1 MPDKIYTIA
10 IIGVG
15 ARGGVAYGE
24 LINEMPDKFKIVALC
39 DLRQDRL
46 DLYAPKFNV
55 PKENCFLDEEEF
67 FKEKRADVLLVATQ
81 DQDHVGHCVKGF
93 AAGYDIMTEK
103 PLTDKKEE
111 CELLLNA
118 QKASG
123 KKALVCHV
131 LRYAPAFLKA
141 KELLDSG
148 VIGRLVAIDALEKV
162 GSWHQA
168 HSYVRGNWRRRD
180 EATPMI
186 LAKCCHDLDLLQ
198 YYASSKCKCISSMGD
213 LAHFKAENAPE
224 GSAKRCLDCAVEKDC
239 PFSAKHIYINLW
251 KNMESPED
259 RWPFN
264 VLVNP
269 PLTEEKLMKA
279 IEEGPYGRCVYHC
292 DNDVVDHQ
300 QTIMTFEN
308 GVKATLTMTGFTYGG
323 GRRISFYGT
332 RGQIVLDEAAGSITV
347 APFEKDMEVIDISDL
362 SEKGYAHGG
371 GDKGLINKL
380 YDMLSGTA
388 TATTSFDASVESHL
402 MGICAE
408 ESRLKG
414 GELIYLRK

>member
-1 MPDKIYTIA
+1 
-10 IIGVG
+10 
-15 ARGGVAYGE
+15 
-24 LINEMPDKFKIVALC
+24 
-39 DLRQDRL
+39 
-46 DLYAPKFNV
+46 
-55 PKENCFLDEEEF
+55 
-67 FKEKRADVLLVATQ
+67 
-81 DQDHVGHCVKGF
+81 
-93 AAGYDIMTEK
+93 
-103 PLTDKKEE
+103 
-111 CELLLNA
+111 
-118 QKASG
+118 
-123 KKALVCHV
+123 
-131 LRYAPAFLKA
+131 
-141 KELLDSG
+141 
-148 VIGRLVAIDALEKV
+148 
-162 GSWHQA
+162 
-168 HSYVRGNWRRRD
+168 
-180 EATPMI
+180 
-186 LAKCCHDLDLLQ
+186 
-198 YYASSKCKCISSMGD
+198 MGD
-213 LAHFKAENAPE
+213 LAHFKAENAPV
-224 GSAKRCLDCAVEKDC
+224 GSAERCVDCAVEKDC
-239 PFSAKHIYINLW
+239 PFSAKHIYITLW

-292 DNDVVDHQ
+292 DNNVVDHQ

-332 RGQIVLDEAAGSITV
+332 LGQIVLDESAGSITV

-371 GDKGLINKL
+371 GDKGLIDKL
-380 YDMLSGTA
+380 YDMLSGAT